1 MALDAMFVSGL
12 RTELKKELCGA
23 KVDKLYQP
31 ERDEIVLS
39 LRGSGF
45 SGRLLISANPNNAR
59 VCKLDTAR
67 ENPPRAPMFCMLLR
81 KHLTGGRIIDVS
93 QPGLERI
100 LDFELEVKDE
110 MGETTTK
117 TLTVE
122 MLGRHSNIILR
133 DSTNLIVD
141 CLKRVDYDMSKK
153 RQVLPG
159 LIYDLPPK
167 QDKINP
173 LSVGRAE
180 IFRMLCESREEIAVE
195 KWLLDSFFGVSP
207 LICREIAYRAE
218 RDVTIK
224 ISEIASDAKER
235 VAAEADNIFNAVRE
249 ECYKPCILVD
259 RNRPADYSF
268 VPIYQYENVYKMEF
282 LSGMSDT
289 LCSFYQIRDEQDRM
303 KKRSHD
309 ILKTVNSAYERSRRK
324 LELQKQEL
332 ASAINREE
340 IRRNADIIT
349 ANLYRLDKG
358 MNTLTAVD
366 YFDPDNPEIEIQLD
380 ISLTPQQNA
389 AKLYKRYNRM
399 KNTEKFAS
407 EQIKHSEKEI
417 EYLESVKESI
427 DKAET
432 FSDISEIR
440 EELSETGYLKRV
452 SLPRKKKGGELNPFR
467 FISSDGYRIYAGRN
481 NKQNDVLTLKT
492 AYKDDLWLHTQK
504 IPGSHVII
512 ECAGKEP
519 PPRTITEAAI
529 ICVYYSRARDS
540 NKVPVDYTRVRYV
553 KKMPGGKPGM
563 VTYINQK
570 TTFADSDEELVKSLR
585 VEE

>member
-12 RTELKKELCGA
+12 GTELNKELCGA

-39 LRGSGF
+39 LRGSYF
-45 SGRLLISANPNNAR
+45 SGRLLISANTNNAR
-59 VCKLDTAR
+59 VCKLDSAR
-67 ENPPRAPMFCMLLR
+67 ENPPNAPMFCMLLR
-81 KHLTGGRIIDVS
+81 KHLTGGRIISVS

-100 LDFELEVKDE
+100 LDFEFEVKDE
-110 MGETTTK
+110 LGEKATK

-133 DSTNLIVD
+133 DDKNLIVD

-167 QDKINP
+167 QNKINP

-180 IFRMLCESREEIAVE
+180 IFRMLCESREEIAAE
-195 KWLLDSFFGVSP
+195 KWLLDRFFGVSP
-207 LICREIAYRAE
+207 LICREIVYRAE
-218 RDVTIK
+218 RDATLK
-224 ISEIASDAKER
+224 ISELTDDAKER
-235 VAAEADNIFNAVRE
+235 VAAEADKILNAVSE
-249 ECYKPCILVD
+249 ERFEPCILID
-259 RNRPADYSF
+259 RDRPADYSF
-268 VPIYQYENVYKMEF
+268 IPIYQYENVYKIRF
-282 LSGMSDT
+282 SSGMSDA
-289 LCSFYQIRDEQDRM
+289 LCTFYQIRDEQDRM
-303 KKRSHD
+303 KKRSRD
-309 ILKTVNSAYERSRRK
+309 ILKTVNCAHERANRK
-324 LELQKQEL
+324 LELQKQEIT
-332 ASAINREE
+332 ASLNREE
-340 IRRNADIIT
+340 IRKHADIIT

-358 MNTLTAVD
+358 MNKLTAVD
-366 YFDPDNPEIEIQLD
+366 YFDPENTEIEIKLD

-389 AKLYKRYNRM
+389 AKLYKKYNKM
-399 KNTEKFAS
+399 KNTEKYAS
-407 EQIKHSEKEI
+407 EQIKQSEKEI
-417 EYLESVKESI
+417 EYLESVKDSI
-427 DKAET
+427 DRAET
-432 FSDISEIR
+432 FSDITEIR
-440 EELSETGYLKRV
+440 EELSDTGYLKRTQ
-452 SLPRKKKGGELNPFR
+452 LPRKKKSEALNPFR

-481 NKQNDVLTLKT
+481 NKQNDLLTLKT

-512 ECAGKEP
+512 ECAGKTP

-529 ICVYYSRARDS
+529 ICVYHSRARNS
-540 NKVPVDYTRVRYV
+540 NKVPVDYTRVRHV

-570 TTFADSDEELVKSLR
+570 TAFADSDEGLVKSLR